1 MAAEFSPFAA
11 GRSEPGSSTPF
22 VLKRVASASTP
33 AGFQSLTS
41 GGVGG
46 AAPSKPAPCETGPGH
61 DPVVT
66 LQREGDRVTGIR
78 ITCRCGEV
86 IDLAC
91 VY

>member
-1 MAAEFSPFAA
+1 MSAAFSPFTA

-33 AGFQSLTS
+33 AGFQALAS
-41 GGVGG
+41 GGK
-46 AAPSKPAPCETGPGH
+46 AAPPKPPPCETGSGH
-61 DPVVT
+61 DPEVT